1 MTTRAPLRER
11 TVLFAAGDGRP
22 CSLIHSRGER
32 EPHKGPVLL
41 VHGAGTRARIFQP
54 PDTSTI
60 VDMLVA
66 DGYDV
71 WNLNWRASI
80 DFPPNMWTLDQA
92 AVHDYPAAV
101 RRIVAETGH
110 DRMKAIVHCQG
121 STSFFMAAVAGLV
134 PEVTTIV
141 SNAVSLH
148 PVVPALSW
156 WKVQVGARLTRYLT
170 DYMNPQ
176 WGISAPTIVAKMI
189 DGIVRL
195 THHECRNAVCKHVS
209 FTYGAGWPS
218 LWSHAQL
225 SAETHDWIRQ
235 QFAFCP
241 MTFFM
246 QMGRSI
252 TAGRIVAVDGLK
264 QLPADVTA
272 RPPQT
277 DARIIFLAG
286 EASRCFLPPSQTR
299 SFEYFDRIRPDYHK
313 LYLLPKYGHLD
324 VFIGKHAAR
333 DVFPIILSEL
343 NARPA

>member
-1 MTTRAPLRER
+1 MTSSAPLRER
-11 TVLFAAGDGRP
+11 IVPFEAGDGRP
-22 CSLIHSRGER
+22 CSLVNYRRDR
-32 EPHKGPVLL
+32 EPHRGPVLL
-41 VHGAGTRARIFQP
+41 VHGAGTRATIFQP
-54 PDTSTI
+54 PATRTL
-60 VDMLVA
+60 VDHLVD

-92 AVHDYPAAV
+92 AVYDHPMAV

-121 STSFFMAAVAGLV
+121 STSFFMAAAAGLV

-141 SNAVSLH
+141 SNAVSMHLA
-148 PVVPALSW
+148 VPALSW
-156 WKVQVGARLTRYLT
+156 WKVQVGARMTRYLT

-176 WGISAPTIVAKMI
+176 WGNSAPTIVAKLI

-218 LWSHAQL
+218 LWSHDL
-225 SAETHDWIRQ
+225 ISPETHDWIRG

-241 MTFFM
+241 MTFFL
-246 QMGRSI
+246 QMARSI
-252 TAGRIVAVDGLK
+252 SAGRIVAVDGLR
-264 QLPADVTA
+264 QLPPDVLA
-272 RPPQT
+272 RRPET
-277 DARIIFLAG
+277 DARMVFLAG
-286 EASRCFLPPSQTR
+286 AASRCFLPASQTR
-299 SFEYFDRIRPDYHK
+299 TFEYFDRLRPNYHK

-324 VFIGKHAAR
+324 VFIGKDATR
-333 DVFPIILSEL
+333 DVFPIIVSEL
-343 NARPA
+343 NRQPA